1 MFSPSVL
8 KYVDKVSQLKLMGVT
23 ATQQL
28 VAVTS
33 TFALMKA
40 GLSLGDQNALI
51 LWLAIALLS
60 HVIVPFFGLLQRPL
74 ETALGFSAYKNFLEE
89 KLLSKAQRPGIW
101 QEKHQKE
108 LFTSSIGSEA
118 ENYLAVIIFLGLD
131 LFTFILS
138 IGLGVLAI
146 GLTLDTSFIPA
157 YMASG
162 LLSFFAFKYF
172 QRIAK
177 NAAESEQQSRSKL
190 ESYLFKAWENIFFKN
205 SEVVANYI
213 KNFDSLLNDAKAKSR
228 HSSLMSETM
237 VAALTFIASVPV
249 IVAVFVVISRHSGD
263 VKVMAALLAAIPRQ
277 LNMLATF
284 RTIFQTVSSLVSFE
298 AKFKTM
304 KGNAILAE
312 PVLPSRISVKDIS
325 VQNETF
331 PSLESLSKCV
341 SLSDPSRIQIRGSN
355 GAGKSTLML
364 HLNESLESSFYIPA
378 HPQFEIAEMPE
389 GSTGQK
395 MLKYIEYASSLDT
408 KHLLLDEWDAN
419 LDQENILKINEL
431 LNKIS
436 KDKVI
441 VEVRHR

>member
-1 MFSPSVL
+1 M
-8 KYVDKVSQLKLMGVT
+8 SQIKLMSVT
-23 ATQQL
+23 AAQQL
-28 VAVTS
+28 IAVMS

-40 GLSLGDQNALI
+40 GLSLGDQNAMI
-51 LWLAIALLS
+51 LWLGVALAS
-60 HVIVPFFGLLQRPL
+60 HVVVPFFALIQRPL
-74 ETALGFSAYKNFLEE
+74 ETILGFSAYENFLKEHLIN
-89 KLLSKAQRPGIW
+89 KSKKPGIW

-157 YMASG
+157 YIASG
-162 LLSFFAFKYF
+162 FLSFCAFKYF

-177 NAAESEQQSRSKL
+177 SAAESEQQSRSKL

-205 SEVVANYI
+205 SEVVENYFKI
-213 KNFDSLLNDAKAKSR
+213 FNSHFNEAKTKSR

-237 VAALTFIASVPV
+237 VAALTFIASLPV
-249 IVAVFVVISRHSGD
+249 IVAIFVVISRHNGD

-304 KGNAILAE
+304 KSNAVLSEPILS
-312 PVLPSRISVKDIS
+312 SRISIKDIMVENS
-325 VQNETF
+325 SF
-331 PSLESLSKCV
+331 SSLEDLSNTIL
-341 SLSDPSRIQIRGSN
+341 LSQPSRIQVRGSN

-364 HLNESLESSFYIPA
+364 HLNETLDSSFYIPA
-378 HPQFEIAEMPE
+378 HPQFEIEGFQD

-395 MLKYIEYASSLDT
+395 MLKHIEYAASLNN

-436 KDKVI
+436 KEKVI
-441 VEVRHR
+441 IEVRHRE

>member
-1 MFSPSVL
+1 MLSPSVL
-8 KYVDKVSQLKLMGVT
+8 KYVDRISQVKLIGVT
-23 ATQQL
+23 TGQQL
-28 VAVTS
+28 IAVTS
-33 TFALMKA
+33 TFALMQA
-40 GLSLGDQNALI
+40 GLSLGDQNSLI
-51 LWLAIALLS
+51 KWLAIALAC
-60 HVIVPFFGLLQRPL
+60 HVIVPFFGLIQRPL

-89 KLLSKAQRPGIW
+89 NLLNKAQRPGIW

-108 LFTSSIGSEA
+108 LFISSIGSEA

-146 GLTLDTSFIPA
+146 GLTLDTTFIPA
-157 YMASG
+157 YIMSG

-177 NAAESEQQSRSKL
+177 AAAESEQHSRSKF

-205 SEVVANYI
+205 SHVVANYI
-213 KNFDSLLNDAKAKSR
+213 DNFNSHLNDAKIKSR

-237 VAALTFIASVPV
+237 VAALTFIASLPV
-249 IVAVFVVISRHSGD
+249 IIAVFVVISRHNGD
-263 VKVMAALLAAIPRQ
+263 VKVMAAILAAIPRQ

-298 AKFKTM
+298 AKFSTM
-304 KGNAILAE
+304 KANAILSEA
-312 PVLPSRISVKDIS
+312 VLSSRISVKNIT
-325 VQNETF
+325 VQNEVFST
-331 PSLESLSKCV
+331 LEDLSKSLSS
-341 SLSDPSRIQIRGSN
+341 SLPSRIQIRGSN

-378 HPQFEIAEMPE
+378 HPQFEIADAQE

-395 MLKYIEYASSLDT
+395 MLRHIEYAASLDN

-419 LDQENILKINEL
+419 LDQENIFRINDL
-431 LNKIS
+431 LNRIS

-441 VEVRHR
+441 IEVRHR